1 MGSEFDNL
9 VTFADWDRCV
19 TGRCLVNWKMS
30 DDRELVQYFEG
41 ENVWNKDWE
50 RIVDEKAELV
60 DHRGAALTLAA
71 WEASFGARRKKFTA
85 IEASNNVW
93 IFALPQP

>member
-1 MGSEFDNL
+1 M
-9 VTFADWDRCV
+9 
-19 TGRCLVNWKMS
+19 NWKMS
-30 DDRELVQYFEG
+30 DDSQLVQYFEG

-60 DHRGAALTLAA
+60 DHRGAALTLAV
-71 WEASFGARRKKFTA
+71 WEASFGARRKKFAA